1 MIWILL
7 LIQYNITMSIK
18 HYHCINHNKTTVQLC
33 PFSTSQLTKVDWELW
48 FPRVPRTHLSQ
59 EGRYL
64 EFFLL
69 QVSGELLLQV
79 SFGLLLQ
86 DTLFPQPT
94 HLRTPT
100 HGQLTHPR
108 STRTPMTL
116 TVNPITYGYPHMVT
130 STFTVTTNWH
140 IQLVFLH
147 SPYYT
152 HQLTPSPPYTTHH
165 LLLSVNEHYGVL
177 FHSLL

>member
-1 MIWILL
+1 MIR
-7 LIQYNITMSIK
+7 K
-18 HYHCINHNKTTVQLC
+18 HYHCINHGKPDSSYVPLPTPQ
-33 PFSTSQLTKVDWELW
+33 STKVDWELW

-64 EFFLL
+64 ELFLL

-108 STRTPMTL
+108 SAHTPMTL
-116 TVNPITYGYPHMVT
+116 KVNPITYGYPHIH
-130 STFTVTTNWH
+130 SYPKLAHTVSLPTYIVHHPPTH
-140 IQLVFLH
+140 PIPTLIHYFL
-147 SPYYT
+147 
-152 HQLTPSPPYTTHH
+152 
-165 LLLSVNEHYGVL
+165 
-177 FHSLL
+177 